1 MIDDVCLESPCP
13 SCLLSDD
20 LLQADGRL
28 VHPAVA
34 GGARVEEARHD
45 AADPGTGGG
54 GRLHLLRRL
63 LRVGLEAYLMPLHA
77 RSHGRHDFAVAGRVG
92 LARTAV
98 DDEDVVV
105 DVGGWCAGV
114 AEGWG

>member
-1 MIDDVCLESPCP
+1 
-13 SCLLSDD
+13 
-20 LLQADGRL
+20 
-28 VHPAVA
+28 
-34 GGARVEEARHD
+34 
-45 AADPGTGGG
+45 
-54 GRLHLLRRL
+54 
-63 LRVGLEAYLMPLHA
+63 MPLHA